1 MKNNHLDGHGDLPIS
16 PVETLVFLVRHAET
30 AWNVERRFQG
40 QTDVPLSST
49 GEDQAV
55 QLANWLTSQPVR
67 IAAIYSSDLQRAR
80 ATAQPIADRLEIESS
95 YATGLRELNC
105 GAWQG
110 LTVAEVEEKY
120 PGELQWWREHIR
132 GFTLPGGESIP
143 DVQRRVFSYIDDV
156 VQAHLGEAILVVS
169 HGAAL
174 AAYIAAINGW
184 DLQETWDSHR
194 ARMSNTG
201 VTAMAISHT
210 GRPPHTLFFNS
221 IAHLP
226 GHTNLLSV
234 IDPTPAGVSGKA
246 AAEFAV

>member
-1 MKNNHLDGHGDLPIS
+1 MKNNYLDGHGGLLIRPD
-16 PVETLVFLVRHAET
+16 ETLIFLVRHAET
-30 AWNVERRFQG
+30 SWNVERRFQG
-40 QTDVPLSST
+40 QTDVPLSSK
-49 GEDQAV
+49 GKDQALQV
-55 QLANWLTSQPVR
+55 ADWLESRQVR

-80 ATAQPIADRLEIESS
+80 ATARPIADRFRIEPS
-95 YATGLRELNC
+95 YSTELRELNC

-120 PGELQWWREHIR
+120 PGELQRWREDIQ

-143 DVQRRVFSYIDDV
+143 DVQRRVFSYLDNAIK
-156 VQAHLGEAILVVS
+156 AHRGEAILVVS

-174 AAYIAAINGW
+174 SSYIAAINGW

-201 VTAMAISHT
+201 VTAIAISHT
-210 GRPPHTLFFNS
+210 GRPPHTLSFNS
-221 IAHLP
+221 IIHLP
-226 GHTNLLSV
+226 GHTDLLSV
-234 IDPTPAGVSGKA
+234 IDPSPAEVSGKA